1 MKIISITNRK
11 GGVGKTSVSLH
22 IAEFLS
28 RLGKTVVVDYD
39 VNRSCRYWVERAD
52 TAPSFKVV
60 GEKEAPRAAVGCHYL
75 VADTP
80 AGPTQQDVVEIA
92 QGSDLTIVPLIPDAV
107 SLTPTLELI
116 KDLPS
121 GTLYRVLFTVVPP
134 APAKEA
140 QEMRELLEGNNIPV
154 FAAQIRR
161 TIAIPQAIADGLT
174 VRHMPSRARI
184 AWNDFKALGAEIL
197 ALLEVGHEQ

>member
-28 RLGKTVVVDYD
+28 TLGKTVVVDYD
-39 VNRSCRYWVERAD
+39 VNRSGRYWLERAD
-52 TAPSFKVV
+52 RDPSFRVV
-60 GEKEAPRAAVGCHYL
+60 GEKEAPRAAVGCDYL

-80 AGPTQQDVVEIA
+80 AGPTEQDAIEIA
-92 QGSDLTIVPLIPDAV
+92 RGSDLTIVPLIPDAV

-116 KDLPS
+116 ESLPPS
-121 GTLYRVLFTVVPP
+121 TLYRVLLTVVPP

-140 QEMRELLEGNNIPV
+140 EHMRELLQGNNIPV
-154 FAAQIRR
+154 FTAQIRR
-161 TIAIPQAIADGLT
+161 TIAIAQALADGLT
-174 VRHMPSRARI
+174 VRSLPGRSRV
-184 AWNDFKALGAEIL
+184 AWNDFQALGKEIL
-197 ALLEVGHEQ
+197 ALLEAEDGQ